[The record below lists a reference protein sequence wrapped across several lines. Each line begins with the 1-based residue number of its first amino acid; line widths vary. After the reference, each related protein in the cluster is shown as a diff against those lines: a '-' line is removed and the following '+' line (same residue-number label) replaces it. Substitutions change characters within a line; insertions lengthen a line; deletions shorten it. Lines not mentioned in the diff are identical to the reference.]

1 MKRTIIAMAAILSLQ
16 SCCHKLYP
24 HTTEVTEKTESV
36 IETIRDTVIMV
47 QPDSS
52 IMQALIQ
59 CDSTGRARL
68 QEINALKESARLQQ
82 TISMEPE
89 PQPYKPTVIT
99 VKATIDSMGIYLT
112 YKEHYKETA
121 EIQKIE
127 TIIEKEVNVLK
138 WWQKLFI
145 WLGSIS
151 TILIILTL
159 VYALVKLMVKLGIVK
174 YNGIK

>member
-1 MKRTIIAMAAILSLQ
+1 
-16 SCCHKLYP
+16 
-24 HTTEVTEKTESV
+24 
-36 IETIRDTVIMV
+36 
-47 QPDSS
+47 
-52 IMQALIQ
+52 
-59 CDSTGRARL
+59 
-68 QEINALKESARLQQ
+68 
-82 TISMEPE
+82 MEPE

-99 VKATIDSMGIYLT
+99 VKATVDSMGIYLS
-112 YKEHYKETA
+112 YKERYKETA
-121 EIQKIE
+121 QIQKIE
-127 TIIEKEVNVLK
+127 TVIEKEVNVLK

>member
-36 IETIRDTVIMV
+36 TETIHDTVIMV

-52 IMQALIQ
+52 IIQALIQ

-68 QEINALKESARLQQ
+68 QEIKALKESVRLQQ
-82 TISMEPE
+82 TISIEPE
-89 PQPYKPTVIT
+89 PKPYKPAVIT
-99 VKATIDSMGIYLT
+99 VKATVDSMGIYLS
-112 YKEHYKETA
+112 YKERYKETA
-121 EIQKIE
+121 QIQKIE
-127 TIIEKEVNVLK
+127 TVIEKEVNVLK

>member
-36 IETIRDTVIMV
+36 TETIRDTVIMV

-52 IMQALIQ
+52 IIQALIQ

-68 QEINALKESARLQQ
+68 QEIKALKESVRLQQ
-82 TISMEPE
+82 TISIEPE
-89 PQPYKPTVIT
+89 PKPYKPAVIT
-99 VKATIDSMGIYLT
+99 VKATIDSMGIYLS
-112 YKEHYKETA
+112 YKERYKETA
-121 EIQKIE
+121 QIQKIE
-127 TIIEKEVNVLK
+127 TVIEKEVNVLK

-159 VYALVKLMVKLGIVK
+159 VYALVKLMAKLGIVN

>member
-1 MKRTIIAMAAILSLQ
+1 MKRTIIAMAAILSMQ

-24 HTTEVTEKTESV
+24 HTAEVTEKKESV
-36 IETIRDTVIMV
+36 TETIRDTVIMV

-52 IMQALIQ
+52 ILQALVQ

-68 QEINALKESARLQQ
+68 QEIKALKESARLQQ

-99 VKATIDSMGIYLT
+99 VKATVDSMGIYLS
-112 YKEHYKETA
+112 YKERYKETA
-121 EIQKIE
+121 QIQKIE
-127 TIIEKEVNVLK
+127 TVIEKEVNVLK

-145 WLGSIS
+145 
-151 TILIILTL
+151 T
-159 VYALVKLMVKLGIVK
+159 LGILFICLVAIKISVK
-174 YNGIK
+174 FLTKNRISVQ

>member
-1 MKRTIIAMAAILSLQ
+1 MAAILSLQ

-36 IETIRDTVIMV
+36 TETIHDTVIMV

-52 IMQALIQ
+52 IIQALIQ

-82 TISMEPE
+82 TISIEPE
-89 PQPYKPTVIT
+89 PKPYKPAVIT
-99 VKATIDSMGIYLT
+99 VKATVDSMGIYLT
-112 YKEHYKETA
+112 YKERYKETA
-121 EIQKIE
+121 QIQKIE

>member
-24 HTTEVTEKTESV
+24 HTAEVTEKTESV
-36 IETIRDTVIMV
+36 TETIRDTVIMV

-68 QEINALKESARLQQ
+68 QEIKALKESARMQQ

-99 VKATIDSMGIYLT
+99 VKATVDSMGIYLS
-112 YKEHYKETA
+112 YKERYKETA
-121 EIQKIE
+121 QIQKIE
-127 TIIEKEVNVLK
+127 TVIEKEVNVLK

-145 WLGSIS
+145 TLGILFICLVAIKIS
-151 TILIILTL
+151 VKILTKNRIS
-159 VYALVKLMVKLGIVK
+159 VQ
-174 YNGIK
+174 

>member
-1 MKRTIIAMAAILSLQ
+1 MAAILSLQ

-24 HTTEVTEKTESV
+24 HTAEVTEKTESV
-36 IETIRDTVIMV
+36 TETIRDTVIMV

-68 QEINALKESARLQQ
+68 QEIKALKESARLQQ
-82 TISMEPE
+82 TISIEPE

-99 VKATIDSMGIYLT
+99 VKATVDSMGIYLS
-112 YKEHYKETA
+112 YKERYKETA
-121 EIQKIE
+121 QIQKIE
-127 TIIEKEVNVLK
+127 TVIEKEVNVLK

-145 WLGSIS
+145 
-151 TILIILTL
+151 T
-159 VYALVKLMVKLGIVK
+159 LGILFICLVVIKISVK
-174 YNGIK
+174 FLTK

>member
-1 MKRTIIAMAAILSLQ
+1 MAAILSLQ

-24 HTTEVTEKTESV
+24 HTTEITEKTESV
-36 IETIRDTVIMV
+36 TETIRDTVIMV

-68 QEINALKESARLQQ
+68 QEIKALKESARLQQ
-82 TISMEPE
+82 TISIEPE

-99 VKATIDSMGIYLT
+99 VKATVDSMGIYLS
-112 YKEHYKETA
+112 YKERYKETA
-121 EIQKIE
+121 QIQKIE
-127 TIIEKEVNVLK
+127 TVIEKEVNVLK

>member
-1 MKRTIIAMAAILSLQ
+1 MAAILSTQ

-36 IETIRDTVIMV
+36 TETIRDTVIMV

-52 IMQALIQ
+52 ILQALIQ

-68 QEINALKESARLQQ
+68 QEINALKESVRLQQ
-82 TISMEPE
+82 TISIEPE
-89 PQPYKPTVIT
+89 PKPYKPAVIT
-99 VKATIDSMGIYLT
+99 VKATVDSMGIYLT
-112 YKEHYKETA
+112 YKERYKETA
-121 EIQKIE
+121 QIQKIE
-127 TIIEKEVNVLK
+127 TIIEKEVNALK

>member
-36 IETIRDTVIMV
+36 TETIRDTVIMV

-99 VKATIDSMGIYLT
+99 VKATVDSMGIYLT
-112 YKEHYKETA
+112 YKERYKETA

-145 WLGSIS
+145 TLGILFICLVAIKIS
-151 TILIILTL
+151 VKILTKNRIS
-159 VYALVKLMVKLGIVK
+159 VQ
-174 YNGIK
+174 

>member
-36 IETIRDTVIMV
+36 TETIRDTVIMV

-52 IMQALIQ
+52 IIQALIQ

>member
-24 HTTEVTEKTESV
+24 HTTEITEKTESV
-36 IETIRDTVIMV
+36 TETIRDTVIMV

-68 QEINALKESARLQQ
+68 QEIKALKESARLQQ
-82 TISMEPE
+82 TISIEPE

-99 VKATIDSMGIYLT
+99 VKATVDSMGIYLS
-112 YKEHYKETA
+112 YKERYKETA
-121 EIQKIE
+121 QIQKIE
-127 TIIEKEVNVLK
+127 TVIEKEVNVLK

-159 VYALVKLMVKLGIVK
+159 VYALVKLMVKLDIVK
-174 YNGIK
+174 YNGLK